1 MMPIRK
7 QKIERTSAGL
17 ACMEIDINI
26 LSMSRIVGLSLI
38 VFIFINQFSSSLSLQ
53 AKEVK
58 KPDAYAADRLAN
70 AQAQLDA
77 LYEQKN
83 ALNSLIKAV
92 KKELKA
98 AKIRAKA
105 EAIQHE
111 ADTELQDAEFLIE
124 ESGVSVALP
133 DVAAPQSN
141 APLLEDVSASVD
153 SGRELFPKE
162 SFDEVDSVFFPGAE
176 TKKKKNLPYYIK

>member
-1 MMPIRK
+1 MVRALK
-7 QKIERTSAGL
+7 
-17 ACMEIDINI
+17 
-26 LSMSRIVGLSLI
+26 LSLI
-38 VFIFINQFSSSLSLQ
+38 AFVYINVFQFLIPVH

-58 KPDAYAADRLAN
+58 KPETYAADRLAN

-92 KKELKA
+92 KKELRA

-105 EAIQHE
+105 EAIQNE

-124 ESGVSVALP
+124 QSGVSVALP
-133 DVAAPQSN
+133 DVAAPRVN
-141 APLLEDVSASVD
+141 EPMLEDISAKVD
-153 SGRELFPKE
+153 GTNDIFPEE
-162 SFDEVDSVFFPGAE
+162 SFDEVDSVFFPGVNSN
-176 TKKKKNLPYYIK
+176 KKKKDLPYYVK